1 VKESCIKFAISQ
13 EFLPH
18 STQKLARNACMLRYI
33 SAAVI
38 SFVVETHYRIILV
51 DSLEKIYSHIE
62 RSRAATR
69 LKDKDNFELEDD

>member
-1 VKESCIKFAISQ
+1 
-13 EFLPH
+13 
-18 STQKLARNACMLRYI
+18 MLRYI

-38 SFVVETHYRIILV
+38 SFVVETHYRIILA